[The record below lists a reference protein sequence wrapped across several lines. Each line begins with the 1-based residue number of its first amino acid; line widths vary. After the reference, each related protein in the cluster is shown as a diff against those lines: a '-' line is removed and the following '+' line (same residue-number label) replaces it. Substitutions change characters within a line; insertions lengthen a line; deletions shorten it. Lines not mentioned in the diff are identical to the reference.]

1 MIQELLL
8 LCQGGVGE
16 EFPSSSL
23 PPRSW
28 HSSRLATLAS
38 SWACAGVSG
47 GEITVGAS
55 TERGMEGGGQPA
67 ESCLSSMCTAL
78 P

>member
-1 MIQELLL
+1 MPRQR
-8 LCQGGVGE
+8 GRGVPL
-16 EFPSSSL
+16 FQLSPSL
-23 PPRSW
+23 Q
-28 HSSRLATLAS
+28 LAQ
-38 SWACAGVSG
+38 VSPG
-47 GEITVGAS
+47 HPHKQLGLRWSKRGEITVGAS